1 MSCFFNLKIM
11 PITRQKKET
20 ILQNLT
26 EQFKKAQMV
35 IFVNFHG
42 LSTTATRKLRNLLRI
57 TSAQYKVAKKT
68 LIKKAMETLNVV
80 GDMPNLE
87 GEIALIFGADN
98 FPAIAKNLIKF
109 IKENKE
115 MAVSGGILEN
125 KFIGS
130 KLISELAAMP
140 SREVLLAKLVYI
152 INSPRQRLV
161 GALQSDLRKF
171 INILSQIKRSN

>member
-1 MSCFFNLKIM
+1 MAT
-11 PITRQKKET
+11 TRQKKET
-20 ILQNLT
+20 ILQGLAG
-26 EQFKKAQMV
+26 QFKEAQMV

-42 LSTTATRKLRNLLRI
+42 LSTAATRKLRKLLR
-57 TSAQYKVAKKT
+57 TTGSQYKVAKKT
-68 LIKKAMETLNVV
+68 LIKKAMETLNVI

-98 FPAIAKNLIKF
+98 LPTVAKSLIKF

-115 MAVSGGILEN
+115 MAISGGILEN

-130 KLISELAAMP
+130 KMVSELAAIP
-140 SREVLLAKLVYI
+140 TREILLAKLVYV

-161 GALQSDLRKF
+161 GALGGDLRKF
-171 INILSQIKRSN
+171 ANILSQIRK

>member
-1 MSCFFNLKIM
+1 MAT
-11 PITRQKKET
+11 TRQKKET
-20 ILQNLT
+20 ILQGLAG
-26 EQFKKAQMV
+26 QFKEAQMV

-42 LSTTATRKLRNLLRI
+42 LSTAATRKLRKLLR
-57 TSAQYKVAKKT
+57 TTGSQYKVAKKT
-68 LIKKAMETLNVV
+68 LIKKAMETLNVI

-98 FPAIAKNLIKF
+98 LPTVAKSLIKF

-115 MAVSGGILEN
+115 MAISGGILEN

-130 KLISELAAMP
+130 KMVSELAAIP
-140 SREVLLAKLVYI
+140 TREILLAKLVYV

-161 GALQSDLRKF
+161 GALGGDLRKF
-171 INILSQIKRSN
+171 ANILSQIKK

>member
-1 MSCFFNLKIM
+1 MAV
-11 PITRQKKET
+11 TRQKKET
-20 ILQNLT
+20 ILQGLAG
-26 EQFKKAQMV
+26 QFKEAQMV

-42 LSTTATRKLRNLLRI
+42 LSTTATRKLRTLLRI

-68 LIKKAMETLNVV
+68 LIKKAMEVLNVV

-98 FPAIAKNLIKF
+98 LPVIAKNLVKF
-109 IKENKE
+109 IKEHKE
-115 MAVSGGILEN
+115 LTISGGILEN

-130 KLISELAAMP
+130 KMVSELATIP
-140 SREVLLAKLVYI
+140 TREVLLAKLVYI

-161 GALQSDLRKF
+161 GALGGDLRKF
-171 INILSQIKRSN
+171 VNILSQIKKS

>member
-1 MSCFFNLKIM
+1 MAT
-11 PITRQKKET
+11 TRQKKET
-20 ILQNLT
+20 ILQGLT
-26 EQFKKAQMV
+26 GQFKEAQMV

-42 LSTTATRKLRNLLRI
+42 LSTAATRKLRKLLR
-57 TSAQYKVAKKT
+57 TTGSQYKVAKKT
-68 LIKKAMETLNVV
+68 LIKKAMETLNVI

-98 FPAIAKNLIKF
+98 LPTVAKSLIKF

-115 MAVSGGILEN
+115 MAISGGILEN

-130 KLISELAAMP
+130 KMVSELAAIP
-140 SREVLLAKLVYI
+140 TREILLAKLVYV

-161 GALQSDLRKF
+161 GALGGDLRKF
-171 INILSQIKRSN
+171 ANILSQIRK